1 MRNERDSIDLIW
13 NVAELAS
20 LFEKKSTLEG
30 FLSDVVRLI
39 AAHMQSDV
47 CSIYLY
53 DAFRDSLVL
62 RASYGLQLPDDKQ
75 VELRVGEGI
84 TGHSFAEL
92 RPIREADAPSSPHF
106 KTIPGLN
113 EEEFRS
119 FVAVPIRRGPN
130 RIGIMVLQ
138 HRQPDH
144 FTQTDTRAMQAIAS
158 QLATTLENAEM
169 LMQLRRVAPL
179 PQRQYE
185 TSTLSIVRGQSVSEG
200 FAEGRSVLLEDRA
213 VQIAT
218 GDDQGAD
225 EQEGLN
231 KLSAALEATHKQLE
245 SLQREIE
252 DDLSD
257 VASMIFTAHLLML
270 KDQEFVASMEK
281 LVRNGSGPQAAVRSV
296 VHRYVELLAGSSN
309 LRSQEKAQ
317 DLMDLEHRILRNLQG
332 TVDEGG
338 DYTGQV
344 VLAADIYP
352 SELVRIVA
360 QNAEGLVIAEGG
372 VTAHISILAR
382 SLGLPVVLCKEP
394 RVFELRDNMPLILDA
409 FQGNLYVDPDDEAR
423 RQLQAMRDSAQ
434 SEGESSRPVPEH
446 GLTKDGTP
454 VKVMANIN
462 LVFDVKLAGR
472 NKAEGIGLYR
482 SEFPFIVRNSFPTEE
497 EQYHIY
503 RKILSAMPNSET
515 ILRTLDIGGDK
526 MITQPGPPERNPF
539 LGFRGIRFSLANT
552 DIFKEQLRAMVRA
565 AADQHVNILLPMIS
579 SVDEFHRSRQILNDC
594 LAELELEHIPHCEN
608 PSLGIMVELPSAV
621 ECIDELAARAD
632 FLSIGTNDLVM
643 YMLAVDRT
651 NERVG
656 NMHKHHHPAVLRA
669 LARTAE
675 AVSTA
680 PEKLSI
686 CGEMAADI
694 RMLPFLVGIG
704 IRKLSVEPRLIGK
717 MKLALADITLDYARR
732 TALELLSLRD
742 IAEVEKYLGIEP
754 SQV

>member
-13 NVAELAS
+13 NVAELAG

-30 FLSDVVRLI
+30 FLTDVVKLI

-53 DAFRDSLVL
+53 DSFRDSLVL
-62 RASYGLQLPDDKQ
+62 RASHGLDLPHDKQ

-92 RPIREADAPSSPHF
+92 RPICEADAPSSRYF
-106 KTIPGLN
+106 KIVPGLN

-119 FVAVPIRRGPN
+119 FLAVPIRRGPN

-169 LMQLRRVAPL
+169 LMQLRHVAPA
-179 PQRQYE
+179 PERHYE
-185 TSTLSIVRGQSVSEG
+185 TSTLSVVRGQSVSEG
-200 FAEGRSVLLEDRA
+200 FAEGRSVLIEDRA
-213 VQIAT
+213 VQISVA
-218 GDDQGAD
+218 DDRAAGEEEDLAS
-225 EQEGLN
+225 L
-231 KLSAALEATHKQLE
+231 AHALEATHKQLE
-245 SLQREIE
+245 MLQREIE
-252 DDLSD
+252 HDLSD

-270 KDQEFVASMEK
+270 KDHEFVASIEK
-281 LVRNGSGPQAAVRSV
+281 LIHAGSGPQAAVRSV
-296 VHRYVELLAGSSN
+296 VHRYVELLSGSAN
-309 LRSQEKAQ
+309 ARSQEKAQ
-317 DLMDLEHRILRNLQG
+317 DLMDLEHRVLRNLQG

-344 VLAADIYP
+344 VLATDIYP

-382 SLGLPVVLCKEP
+382 SLGLPVVLCKEA
-394 RVFELRDNMPLILDA
+394 RVFELRDNTPIILDA

-423 RQLQAMRDSAQ
+423 KQLQVMRDSVQ
-434 SEGESSRPVPEH
+434 SESEDGRPMPEH
-446 GLTKDGTP
+446 GLTKDGTSI
-454 VKVMANIN
+454 KVMANIN
-462 LVFDVKLAGR
+462 LVFDVKLAER

-482 SEFPFIVRNSFPTEE
+482 SEFPFIVRSSFPTED

-503 RKILSAMPNSET
+503 RKILSSMPQSET

-526 MITQPGPPERNPF
+526 MMTQPGLPERNPF
-539 LGFRGIRFSLANT
+539 LGFRGIRFSLANI
-552 DIFKEQLRAMVRA
+552 DIFKEQLRAMLRA
-565 AADQHVNILLPMIS
+565 AADCHVQILLPMIS
-579 SVDEFHRSRQILNDC
+579 SVDEFSRSREVLTDC
-594 LAELELEHIPHCEN
+594 LAELELEHVPHCET
-608 PSLGIMVELPSAV
+608 PDLGIMVELPSAV
-621 ECIDELAARAD
+621 ECIDELAGRAD

-656 NMHKHHHPAVLRA
+656 GMHKHYHPAVLKA
-669 LARTAE
+669 LARTAQ
-675 AVSTA
+675 AVASQ

-704 IRKLSVEPRLIGK
+704 IRKVSVEPRLIAK
-717 MKLALADITLDYARR
+717 IKFALAEISLDYARR
-732 TALELLSLRD
+732 SALELLSLRD
-742 IAEVEKYLGIEP
+742 IDEVEKYLGIEP
-754 SQV
+754 GQV

>member
-13 NVAELAS
+13 NVAELAG

-30 FLSDVVRLI
+30 FLSDVVGLI
-39 AAHMQSDV
+39 AQHMQSDV

-53 DAFRDSLVL
+53 DSFRASLVL
-62 RASYGLQLPDDKQ
+62 RASHGLPLTMDQR

-84 TGHSFAEL
+84 TGHAFAEL
-92 RPIREADAPSSPHF
+92 RPIREADAPNSPYF
-106 KTIPGLN
+106 KEVPGLN

-119 FVAVPIRRGPN
+119 FLAVPIRRGPN

-138 HRQPDH
+138 HREPDH

-169 LMQLRRVAPL
+169 LMQLRQVAPV

-185 TSTLSIVRGQSVSEG
+185 TATLSVVRGQPVSEG

-213 VQIAT
+213 VQIST
-218 GDDQGAD
+218 GD
-225 EQEGLN
+225 QEEANEEVGLR
-231 KLSAALEATHKQLE
+231 KLAEALEATYTQLE

-270 KDQEFVASMEK
+270 KDHEFVAGIEK
-281 LVRNGSGPQAAVRSV
+281 LVRDGSGPQTAVRSV
-296 VHRYVELLAGSSN
+296 VHRYVELLARSSN
-309 LRSQEKAQ
+309 ARSQEKAQ
-317 DLMDLEHRILRNLQG
+317 DLMDLEHRLLRNLQG

-394 RVFELRDNMPLILDA
+394 RVFVLRDNTPVILDA
-409 FQGNLYVDPDDEAR
+409 FQGNLYIDPDDNAR
-423 RQLQAMRDSAQ
+423 RQLQGIRESVQ
-434 SEGESSRPVPEH
+434 SEHEDGRSIPEY
-446 GLTKDGTP
+446 GCTKDGTQ

-462 LVFDVKLAGR
+462 LVFDVKLAER
-472 NKAEGIGLYR
+472 NRAEGIGLYR
-482 SEFPFIVRNSFPTEE
+482 SEFPFIVRNSFPTED

-503 RKILSAMPNSET
+503 RKILSSMPGSET

-565 AADQHVNILLPMIS
+565 AAEQHVHILLPMIS
-579 SVDEFHRSRQILNDC
+579 SVDEFRRSREILNDC

-621 ECIDELAARAD
+621 ECIDELASRAD

-656 NMHKHHHPAVLRA
+656 GMHKHHHPAVLRA

-675 AVSTA
+675 AVSAA

-717 MKLALADITLDYARR
+717 IKFALSEMNLDYARR

-754 SQV
+754 GQG